1 MRQTSTS
8 TSRAPLGR
16 AALLGLASAAALALP
31 VAAEASC
38 FTVFNRAN
46 QLVFQSVLTPV
57 DLSQPIGLIVQRR
70 FPGHHLVWSEDM
82 DACREIGGTV
92 PAGERSQTAGRVFP
106 AGSAANR
113 SPLERSPLFQDIATG
128 QSAIYDETPS
138 AMPTD
143 PNAVRQG
150 PPPAA
155 RATRST
161 RSR

>member
-1 MRQTSTS
+1 MRKTSTS
-8 TSRAPLGR
+8 TFSRA
-16 AALLGLASAAALALP
+16 AVLAFASTAALALP
-31 VAAEASC
+31 DAAEASC

-57 DLSQPIGLIVQRR
+57 DLSQPIGRIVQRR
-70 FPGHHLVWSEDM
+70 FPGHHLVWSEDLES
-82 DACREIGGTV
+82 CREIGSAV

-106 AGSAANR
+106 AGTAANR

-128 QSAIYDETPS
+128 QSAIYDETPNLS
-138 AMPTD
+138 PVD

-161 RSR
+161 RGR